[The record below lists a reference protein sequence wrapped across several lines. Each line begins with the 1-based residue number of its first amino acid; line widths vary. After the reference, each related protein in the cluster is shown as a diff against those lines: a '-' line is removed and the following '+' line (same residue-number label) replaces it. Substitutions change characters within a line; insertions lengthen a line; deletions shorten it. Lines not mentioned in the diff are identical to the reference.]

1 MSSLT
6 RYAGFGD
13 FAWRLRRSPHQA
25 QERRSL
31 GTPTDAAKPAQDCVL
46 AAQLERVSG
55 GDRGGG
61 AVQAVRAKLIF
72 TTEARRKTGDLT
84 AKDAE
89 VSKEEWEMQ
98 EGLAADLRRGG
109 ADKSGAPDN

>member
-1 MSSLT
+1 
-6 RYAGFGD
+6 
-13 FAWRLRRSPHQA
+13 
-25 QERRSL
+25 
-31 GTPTDAAKPAQDCVL
+31 
-46 AAQLERVSG
+46 
-55 GDRGGG
+55 
-61 AVQAVRAKLIF
+61 VQAVRAKLIF